1 MQAPVERSITKKYSQ
16 ERSLRPILR
25 LRKTGVN
32 ECEAYFLEEESDT
45 TGREDKESKRR
56 RDFDKETNGAV
67 AQRKAHFFIINNHAS
82 EAG

>member
-1 MQAPVERSITKKYSQ
+1 M
-16 ERSLRPILR
+16 
-25 LRKTGVN
+25 GVN

-56 RDFDKETNGAV
+56 RDFDKETNGTV

>member
-56 RDFDKETNGAV
+56 HIFCRERKWSEANIFFTTN
-67 AQRKAHFFIINNHAS
+67 KCAS
-82 EAG
+82 EGG